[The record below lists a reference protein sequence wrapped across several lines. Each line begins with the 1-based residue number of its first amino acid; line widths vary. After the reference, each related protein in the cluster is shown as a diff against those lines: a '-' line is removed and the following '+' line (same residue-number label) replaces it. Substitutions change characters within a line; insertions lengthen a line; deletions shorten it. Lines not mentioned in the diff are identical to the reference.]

1 MFDSVIRSN
10 IFVFDYKL
18 LLLLLLFAKTPI
30 YPGLTSLEQFGRGI
44 WEAGAII
51 LKKINGMKYN
61 SQILGCP
68 FVHLARIN
76 SFFFSKLCCS
86 VKQF

>member
-10 IFVFDYKL
+10 IFVFDYELL

-44 WEAGAII
+44 
-51 LKKINGMKYN
+51 
-61 SQILGCP
+61 
-68 FVHLARIN
+68 
-76 SFFFSKLCCS
+76 
-86 VKQF
+86 

>member
-10 IFVFDYKL
+10 IFVFDYE

-44 WEAGAII
+44 
-51 LKKINGMKYN
+51 
-61 SQILGCP
+61 
-68 FVHLARIN
+68 
-76 SFFFSKLCCS
+76 
-86 VKQF
+86 

>member
-10 IFVFDYKL
+10 IFVFDYELL

-44 WEAGAII
+44 WEANFWAII
-51 LKKINGMKYN
+51 LSKITKWNITLK
-61 SQILGCP
+61 S
-68 FVHLARIN
+68 
-76 SFFFSKLCCS
+76 
-86 VKQF
+86 